1 MEYFLNELSLI
12 LIDKRFNM
20 EKIRTITLALFS
32 SVIGA
37 LIVTQFS
44 SNKETEK
51 TELAVVHEQAIPR
64 ISQVSYSAAI
74 PNENFVEASEKS
86 TGSVVFIQTLSE
98 VDYRTGGWMD
108 WFFEP
113 RSSQQIGSGS
123 GVVFADGGYIVT
135 NNHVIM
141 DADEITVIAGK
152 RSFKAE
158 LVGRDPSSDLAV
170 IKINSD
176 ELPAIEKGNSEQVQ
190 VGEWVLAVGNPFNL
204 TSTVTAGI
212 VSAKGRNINILR
224 EKFPIES
231 FIQTDAA
238 INPGN
243 SGGALVNVN
252 GELIGIN
259 TAILSRTG
267 SYAGYGFAIPVNI
280 VRKVFNDLIKY
291 GEVQKAFTGAEF
303 IEIDS
308 ELADRMGV
316 EDLDGVIVADVLDGS
331 AAEKAGLMKRDVI
344 RKINDTQ
351 ISNKATMEELIAK
364 SYPGDQL
371 TILAERDREMVTREL
386 TLTNREGTT
395 SILKRN
401 IYYAE
406 ELEASFES
414 VSKVERDLL
423 GISSGV
429 KVVDFKGNGFF
440 ANLGIPK
447 GFIITQINSRAIN
460 QPEELEKALKNVR
473 GRFDVV
479 GIDKRGRKVYYP
491 FRR

>member
-1 MEYFLNELSLI
+1 MNKI
-12 LIDKRFNM
+12 L
-20 EKIRTITLALFS
+20 TIVLALIFGA
-32 SVIGA
+32 IGA
-37 LIVTQFS
+37 IVV
-44 SNKETEK
+44 NKSTTEK
-51 TELAVVHEQAIPR
+51 TSKITYLEPSNHFE
-64 ISQVSYSAAI
+64 SQIRPVAYAPV
-74 PNENFVEASEKS
+74 PNDDFVEAADKS
-86 TGSVVFIQTLSE
+86 TGSVVFIQTLNE
-98 VDYRTGGWMD
+98 VDYRRGGWMD

-123 GVVFADGGYIVT
+123 GVVFSEDGHIVT
-135 NNHVIM
+135 NNHVIK

-152 RSFKAE
+152 RSYQAE

-170 IKINSD
+170 IKINDSK
-176 ELPAIEKGNSEQVQ
+176 LPAIEKGDSEQVK

-224 EKFPIES
+224 DKFPIES

-243 SGGALVNVN
+243 SGGALVNSR

-280 VRKVFNDLIKY
+280 VKKVFNDLVRY

-316 EDLDGVIVADVLDGS
+316 DDLDGVIVAEVKDGG
-331 AAEKAGLMKRDVI
+331 AAENAGIKKRDVI
-344 RKINDTQ
+344 RKINDSRI
-351 ISNKATMEELIAK
+351 ISKATLEELIAK
-364 SYPGDQL
+364 SYPGDKLQVL
-371 TILAERDREMVTREL
+371 IERDNEMINREL
-386 TLTNREGTT
+386 ILTNREGTT
-395 SILKRN
+395 SIIKRD
-401 IYYAE
+401 IYFADD
-406 ELEASFES
+406 LEASFES
-414 VSKVERDLL
+414 VSKVERDVL
-423 GISSGV
+423 GITSGV
-429 KVVDFKGNGFF
+429 KVIDFKNNGFF
-440 ANLGIPK
+440 SNLGIPK
-447 GFIITQINSRAIN
+447 GFIITQINSKPIN
-460 QPEELEKALKNVR
+460 KPEELESALENVR
-473 GRFDVV
+473 GRFDVI
-479 GIDKRGRKVYYP
+479 GIDRRGRKVYYP